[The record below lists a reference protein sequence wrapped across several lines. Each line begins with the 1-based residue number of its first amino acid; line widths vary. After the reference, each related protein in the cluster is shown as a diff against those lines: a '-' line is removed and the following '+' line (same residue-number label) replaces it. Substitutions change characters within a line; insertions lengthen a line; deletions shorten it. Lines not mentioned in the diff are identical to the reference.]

1 MDDILIYSTSLDSHV
16 QHIVAVLQILQ
27 DHQLF
32 AKASKCSFAQSS
44 LEYLGHII
52 SDQGVATDPAK
63 VISIQQWPVPT
74 NLKD

>member
-32 AKASKCSFAQSS
+32 AKAS
-44 LEYLGHII
+44 
-52 SDQGVATDPAK
+52 
-63 VISIQQWPVPT
+63 
-74 NLKD
+74 